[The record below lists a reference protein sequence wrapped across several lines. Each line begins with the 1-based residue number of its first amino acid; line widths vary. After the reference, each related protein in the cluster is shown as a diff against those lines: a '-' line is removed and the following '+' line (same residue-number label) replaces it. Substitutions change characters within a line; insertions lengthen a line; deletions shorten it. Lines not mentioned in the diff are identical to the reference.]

1 MFSVKKN
8 LIAVAFAFSSVFM
21 AFSGEFRDEI
31 FFDFGIGA
39 GGARYGDSSIR
50 DMISEVPG
58 SHQIVLNTNAVFLYP
73 LEKRI
78 FVTGGFDTVFD
89 ICWGGGES
97 VFLWDYSFTVGF
109 RFYPNLAGICFDVD
123 YALGR
128 RTDFYDLEIEED
140 GVVKSVDGSEST
152 RWGNG
157 FIIGFAYDFSYHTD
171 SSAPEISFNWKHMPR
186 GGSSDNYLNLN
197 IRLKI

>member
-8 LIAVAFAFSSVFM
+8 LLAISLAFSSVFL
-21 AFSGEFRDEI
+21 AFSGEFKDKI
-31 FFDFGIGA
+31 SLDFGIGS
-39 GGARYGDSSIR
+39 GYVNYGDSETK
-50 DMISEVPG
+50 DMISSV
-58 SHQIVLNTNAVFLYP
+58 SYDHQIILNSNAVFLYP

-78 FVTGGFDTVFD
+78 FLSAGVDSVLD
-89 ICWGGGES
+89 ICWGDNGNI
-97 VFLWDYSFTVGF
+97 FLWDYSFLVGF
-109 RFYPNLAGICFDVD
+109 RVYPNLAGLCFDID

-128 RTDFYDLEIEED
+128 RTDFYDFDIETD
-140 GVVKSVDGSEST
+140 GATENFDGHDST

-157 FIIGFAYDFSYHTD
+157 FIIGIAYDFSYHMNAL
-171 SSAPEISFNWKHMPR
+171 APEFAFNWKHMPR

>member
-8 LIAVAFAFSSVFM
+8 LLAVALTFSSALM
-21 AFSGEFRDEI
+21 AFSGEFREKMA
-31 FFDFGIGA
+31 FDFGIGA
-39 GGARYGDSSIR
+39 GGVRYGDSSTR
-50 DMISEVPG
+50 EMISEVSG
-58 SHQIVLNTNAVFLYP
+58 NHQIVLNTNAVFLYP

-78 FVTGGFDTVFD
+78 FVTGGFDSVFD

-97 VFLWDYSFTVGF
+97 IFLWDYSFTVGF

-128 RTDFYDLEIEED
+128 RTNFYDLEID
-140 GVVKSVDGSEST
+140 GENVDGNEST
-152 RWGNG
+152 GWGNG
-157 FIIGFAYDFSYHTD
+157 FIIGLAYDFSYHTN
-171 SSAPEISFNWKHMPR
+171 SIAPEISFNWKHMPR